1 MAKAAMYSKNQLSK
15 ALMQFSTY
23 TILVWPI
30 RLLIIVSAILI
41 PVLLGLIIWF
51 YYRHQN
57 QIDDVLKQARTIE
70 GMIVNNVEKGIDFI
84 KSEIGVINEENIN
97 NFIEKQLWPHLQEL
111 IVNYYNQA
119 NDKVKTIKI
128 DVSDLNH
135 IKITFDGRTTQINNM
150 ETLIK
155 TEIKYLMDDVIPQ
168 IVDGLKDVIKD
179 KIRDNPEEFN
189 NKMKELEELLKAFSG
204 DSDNTIGYLMTQ
216 LSLFFK
222 T

>member
-1 MAKAAMYSKNQLSK
+1 MAKDQLSK
-15 ALMQFSTY
+15 ALTQFSTY

-70 GMIVNNVEKGIDFI
+70 GMIVNNVEKGIAFI
-84 KSEIGVINEENIN
+84 KTEIAKIGDINEDNIN
-97 NFIEKQLWPHLQEL
+97 NFIKTELWPPLREL

-128 DVSDLNH
+128 NVSDLDH

-179 KIRDNPEEFN
+179 RIGDNPEEFN

-216 LSLFFK
+216 FSLFF
-222 T
+222 